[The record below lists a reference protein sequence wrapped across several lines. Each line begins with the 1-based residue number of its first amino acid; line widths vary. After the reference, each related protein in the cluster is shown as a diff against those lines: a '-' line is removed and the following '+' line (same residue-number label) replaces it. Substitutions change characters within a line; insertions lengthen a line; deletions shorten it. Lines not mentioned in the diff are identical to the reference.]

1 MGRKGFYSFTPYKH
15 CLVYHVLFF
24 TKKYGKLLRFSGQ
37 GVEKINDDIK
47 KIHHSKTY
55 KWDATIDTLQVRKMI
70 MHLTSENCERDK
82 RNYTKSTN
90 EYSSDLIFKQ
100 RAAKKAEIPEEMS
113 LVADKFSE
121 NYPVPF
127 SIDDLSVTEIRDEL
141 IK

>member
-1 MGRKGFYSFTPYKH
+1 
-15 CLVYHVLFF
+15 L
-24 TKKYGKLLRFSGQ
+24 
-37 GVEKINDDIK
+37 
-47 KIHHSKTY
+47 
-55 KWDATIDTLQVRKMI
+55 A
-70 MHLTSENCERDK
+70 SENCEGDK